1 MPNEFIWLHC
11 IQLYLL
17 DFLYLG
23 STFSIMKNAA
33 CKSCNVTGNQLMDA
47 CPECGTDL
55 VYPLVERK
63 FRTALGLLGLVAIAS
78 VFFL

>member
-1 MPNEFIWLHC
+1 MPNEFIRLHC

-23 STFSIMKNAA
+23 PKFPFMNNTAHT
-33 CKSCNVTGNQLMDA
+33 SCNVTLNQLKDA
-47 CPECGTDL
+47 CPECSAAFVD
-55 VYPLVERK
+55 PSVERK
-63 FRTALGLLGLVAIAS
+63 FRAALGHLGLVAMAA